1 MIFNQEK
8 LYKNVIGV
16 IFGGK
21 YLHVARLENGTI
33 VESAHREINNREPEE
48 VILGEIIATI
58 RKVHNDTVV
67 GIGVG
72 MPSLVD
78 IKEGIVFK
86 PTNIPTWNKVY
97 LKDILEESFQI
108 PVIVNNDANCFAL
121 GEKYFGV
128 AKDYDNIA
136 GLTIGTGMGVGIIID
151 GRLYS
156 GRNAGAG
163 EFCSIPYKDHDY
175 EYYCSIK
182 YFEEKYG
189 IKNDMLYN
197 RARKKDKIALA
208 IYEIFGVDLGNAMK
222 TIMYALDPD
231 AIVIGG
237 RLAEAYAF
245 FEESMHKTI
254 KTFIYKNSL
263 KHIKI
268 LKSTEPDISIYGAAA
283 LCFEEH
289 KNNE

>member
-16 IFGGK
+16 TFGGK
-21 YLHVARLENGTI
+21 DLHVARIENGAIAKYT
-33 VESAHREINNREPEE
+33 HKEINNRESEE
-48 VILGEIIATI
+48 AILNEIILTI
-58 RKVHNDTVV
+58 KTVYNDTVF

-78 IKEGIVFK
+78 VKEGIVYK
-86 PTNIPTWNKVY
+86 PTNIPSWNKVH
-97 LKDILEESFQI
+97 LKDILEENFKI
-108 PVIVNNDANCFAL
+108 PTFVNNDANCFAL

-151 GRLYS
+151 GKLYS

-163 EFCSIPYKDHDY
+163 EFCSIPYRDHDY
-175 EYYCSIK
+175 EYYCSTK

-189 IKNDMLYN
+189 IINSVLFS
-197 RARKKDKIALA
+197 RALKKDKIALA
-208 IYEIFGVDLGNAMK
+208 IYEMFGVDLGNAIK

-231 AIVIGG
+231 AVVIGG
-237 RLAEAYAF
+237 RIVDAYDF
-245 FEESMHKTI
+245 YKESMFKTI
-254 KTFIYKNSL
+254 RTFIYPNTL
-263 KHIKI
+263 KRIKI
-268 LKSTEPDISIYGAAA
+268 LKSEEKNISTFGAAA
-283 LCFEEH
+283 LCFE
-289 KNNE
+289 NGNV

>member
-16 IFGGK
+16 TFGGK
-21 YLHVARLENGTI
+21 DLHVARIENGAIAKYT
-33 VESAHREINNREPEE
+33 HKEINNRESEE
-48 VILGEIIATI
+48 AILNEIILTI
-58 RKVHNDTVV
+58 KTVYNDTVF

-78 IKEGIVFK
+78 VKEGIVYK
-86 PTNIPTWNKVY
+86 PTNIPSWNKVH
-97 LKDILEESFQI
+97 LKDILEENFKI
-108 PVIVNNDANCFAL
+108 PTFVNNDANCFAL

-151 GRLYS
+151 GKLYS

-163 EFCSIPYKDHDY
+163 EFCSIPYRDHDY
-175 EYYCSIK
+175 EYYCSTK

-189 IKNDMLYN
+189 IINSVLFS
-197 RARKKDKIALA
+197 RAQKKDKIALA
-208 IYEIFGVDLGNAMK
+208 IYEMFGVDLGNAIK

-231 AIVIGG
+231 AVVIGG
-237 RLAEAYAF
+237 RIVDAYDF
-245 FEESMHKTI
+245 YKESMFKTI
-254 KTFIYKNSL
+254 RTFIYPNTL
-263 KHIKI
+263 KRIKI
-268 LKSTEPDISIYGAAA
+268 LKSEEKNISTFGAAA
-283 LCFEEH
+283 LCFE
-289 KNNE
+289 NGNV

>member
-8 LYKNVIGV
+8 LFKNVIGV

-21 YLHVARLENGTI
+21 YLHVARLENGVI
-33 VESAHREINNREPEE
+33 AEIKHREINNREPEE
-48 VILGEIIATI
+48 VILSEIISSI
-58 RKVHNDTVV
+58 RQIHNDSVV

-78 IKEGIVFK
+78 VKEGIVFN
-86 PTNIPTWNKVY
+86 PTNIPSWNKVY
-97 LKDILEESFQI
+97 LKDILEERFNIQVFI
-108 PVIVNNDANCFAL
+108 NNDANCFAL

-128 AKDYDNIA
+128 AKDFNNIA
-136 GLTIGTGMGVGIIID
+136 GITIGTGMGVGIIID

-163 EFCSIPYKDHDY
+163 EFCSIPYKDYDY
-175 EYYCSIK
+175 EYYCSVK

-189 IKNDMLYN
+189 IKDDVLFN
-197 RARKKDKIALA
+197 RAKKRDKIALA
-208 IYEIFGVDLGNAMK
+208 IYEMFGVDLGNAVK

-237 RLAEAYAF
+237 RLSEAYRYF
-245 FEESMHKTI
+245 QESMFKTVN
-254 KTFIYKNSL
+254 TFIYKSTL
-263 KHIKI
+263 KNIQI
-268 LKSTEPDISIYGAAA
+268 LKSTNPDISIYGAAA
-283 LCFEEH
+283 LCFE
-289 KNNE
+289 K

>member
-33 VESAHREINNREPEE
+33 AQIAHREINCRESEE
-48 VILGEIIATI
+48 VILGEIISTI
-58 RKVHNDTVV
+58 AKLNNDTVV

-78 IKEGIVFK
+78 VKEGIVFK
-86 PTNIPTWNKVY
+86 PTNIPTWRKVY
-97 LKDILEESFQI
+97 LKDILEERFQI
-108 PVIVNNDANCFAL
+108 PVIINNDANCFAL

-128 AKDYDNIA
+128 AKDFDNIA
-136 GLTIGTGMGVGIIID
+136 GITIGTGMGVGLIIN

-163 EFCSIPYKDHDY
+163 EFCSIPYKEHDY

-189 IKNDMLYN
+189 IKSDMLLN
-197 RARKKDKIALA
+197 RAKKRDKIALA
-208 IYEIFGVDLGNAMK
+208 IFEIFGIDLGNAVK

-237 RLAEAYAF
+237 RLTEAYDY

-263 KHIKI
+263 KQIQI
-268 LKSTEPDISIYGAAA
+268 LKSTEPDISLYGAAA
-283 LCFEEH
+283 LCFENDKH
-289 KNNE
+289 NG